1 VIECIT
7 KYFTSLS
14 GAQIDNFSRLKKIYE
29 EWNARINLISRRDF
43 DNFYIRHV
51 LHSLAIAKIIQFN
64 PGTKIL
70 DVGTGGG
77 FPGIPL
83 AIMFTD
89 SAFSLLDSVEKKT
102 RAVSAV
108 ASELGLSNVN
118 VKRGRAEEEKDKYD
132 FVVSRAVMELPGFVK
147 LTRKNIDSKSFN
159 NLKNGILYLKGG
171 DLTSDLNLFQKKAA
185 VWELKYLFEE
195 PFFETKK
202 IVYIP
207 V

>member
-1 VIECIT
+1 VVECIT

-14 GAQIDNFSRLKKIYE
+14 GVQIDNFSRLKNIYE
-29 EWNARINLISRRDF
+29 EWNTRVNLISRKDF
-43 DNFYIRHV
+43 DNFYIHHV

-89 SAFSLLDSVEKKT
+89 SVFSLLDSIEKKT
-102 RAVSAV
+102 KVVFAV

-118 VKRGRAEEEKDKYD
+118 VIR
-132 FVVSRAVMELPGFVK
+132 
-147 LTRKNIDSKSFN
+147 RKKKTNM
-159 NLKNGILYLKGG
+159 ILLSAG
-171 DLTSDLNLFQKKAA
+171 L
-185 VWELKYLFEE
+185 
-195 PFFETKK
+195 
-202 IVYIP
+202 
-207 V
+207 